1 MRSLPLAAALALL
14 AAPASAQPSG
24 VTGTWLTA
32 SGVGQVKIGPCPDA
46 ASGAIC
52 GTIVG
57 LINPKGPDGKAVAP
71 EAVTDYRNENPA
83 LRSRKM
89 IGMTLIW
96 GFKATSD
103 PNTFENG
110 QIYNGENGKTYSAN
124 ISLQPDGKLRLRG
137 YVGSP
142 MLGETQLWT
151 RVSQ

>member
-1 MRSLPLAAALALL
+1 MRSLMLAAALALL
-14 AAPASAQPSG
+14 AVPASAQQPG
-24 VTGTWLTA
+24 VMGTWLTA

-52 GTIVG
+52 GTVVG
-57 LINPKGPDGKAVAP
+57 LINPKGPDGKVVAP

-89 IGMTLIW
+89 IGMPLIW

-103 PNTFENG
+103 PNTFESG

-124 ISLQPDGKLRLRG
+124 ISLQADGKLRLRG

-151 RVSQ
+151 RVSH

>member
-1 MRSLPLAAALALL
+1 MRSLLLAAALALF
-14 AAPASAQPSG
+14 AAPASAQQSG
-24 VTGTWLTA
+24 VMGTWLTA
-32 SGVGQVKIGPCPDA
+32 SGVGQVKVGPYPHA
-46 ASGAIC
+46 ASGVIC

-57 LINPKGPDGKAVAP
+57 LINPKGPDGRVVAP

-89 IGMTLIW
+89 IGMPLIW

-103 PNTFENG
+103 PNTFESG
-110 QIYNGENGKTYSAN
+110 QIYNGENGKIYSAN
-124 ISLQPDGKLRLRG
+124 ISLQTDGKLRLRG